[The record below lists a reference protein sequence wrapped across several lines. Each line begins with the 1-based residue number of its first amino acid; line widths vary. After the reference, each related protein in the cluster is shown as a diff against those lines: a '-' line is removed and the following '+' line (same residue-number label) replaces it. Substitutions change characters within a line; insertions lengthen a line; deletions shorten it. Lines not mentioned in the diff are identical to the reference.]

1 MLVFGV
7 SRFVVHLG
15 DSDNQERDP
24 ARISFSTICNS
35 NDRSKS
41 PVLMLQMNS
50 MH

>member
-1 MLVFGV
+1 MLVLGV
-7 SRFVVHLG
+7 SRFVVHLS
-15 DSDNQERDP
+15 DTDNQEGDP

-35 NDRSKS
+35 TNHSKS